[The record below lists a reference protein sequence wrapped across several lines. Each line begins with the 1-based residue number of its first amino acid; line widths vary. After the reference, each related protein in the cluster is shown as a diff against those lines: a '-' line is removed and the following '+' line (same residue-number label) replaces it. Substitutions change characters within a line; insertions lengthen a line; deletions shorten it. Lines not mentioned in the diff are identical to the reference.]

1 MRCSMIAPPK
11 TDSNCTDC
19 KCQQP
24 TIGLLWKG
32 LAVVVV
38 IAIASVVFFFSR
50 KDNNVQPEISDDA
63 RTTALKEVQP
73 TKSRASSQDTALPRS
88 TTKDIATVE
97 NEQQK
102 AAPKSNSPWANK
114 PPRVIK
120 HRESDKKPR
129 RFVYDSEE
137 LIANL
142 LEIEPGT
149 LMFGELPYGKR
160 FNEDFKQAIM
170 QKVKINPEDD
180 EYTKELKRQVQAVKD
195 DFKQILIDGGDVGEE
210 MRKARNELKELG
222 MFKESLRR
230 ELFELRKSG
239 EYSSDDMKDFITAA
253 NKMLEAKGLQP
264 LKVPRVFLRNL
275 ELKEGKTK

>member
-1 MRCSMIAPPK
+1 MIAPPK
-11 TDSNCTDC
+11 PSSTASRKNAEKSSGKVLWGGISVAAIVVIVIVTFLFLSEDKAKEPEREEEARVKHIPETNP
-19 KCQQP
+19 KQP
-24 TIGLLWKG
+24 KPAKQEDVVPEPVKEET
-32 LAVVVV
+32 VVVETPKPT
-38 IAIASVVFFFSR
+38 S
-50 KDNNVQPEISDDA
+50 
-63 RTTALKEVQP
+63 TATP
-73 TKSRASSQDTALPRS
+73 GM
-88 TTKDIATVE
+88 
-97 NEQQK
+97 
-102 AAPKSNSPWANK
+102 PWSNK

-120 HRESDKKPR
+120 HRASDIKPR

-137 LIANL
+137 LIADL

-253 NKMLEAKGLQP
+253 NKMLETKGLQP

-275 ELKEGKTK
+275 ELKEGKIK

>member
-1 MRCSMIAPPK
+1 MIAPSKEKPASNETHKTRMVMWTGVFAVAAIGIALVLFLVSQSSPGDKEPPK
-11 TDSNCTDC
+11 DTQSS
-19 KCQQP
+19 K
-24 TIGLLWKG
+24 
-32 LAVVVV
+32 
-38 IAIASVVFFFSR
+38 IA
-50 KDNNVQPEISDDA
+50 
-63 RTTALKEVQP
+63 EVKP
-73 TKSRASSQDTALPRS
+73 VRPKRESKIDTAPRS
-88 TTKDIATVE
+88 ASEESITVE
-97 NEQQK
+97 KPKPAEP
-102 AAPKSNSPWANK
+102 PKSTSPWANK

-137 LIANL
+137 LIADL

-180 EYTKELKRQVQAVKD
+180 EYTVALKKQVQAVKD

-222 MFKESLRR
+222 MYKETLKR
-230 ELFELRKSG
+230 ELFALRNSG
-239 EYSSDDMKDFITAA
+239 EYSSDDMKDFIEAA
-253 NKMLEAKGLQP
+253 NKMLEDKGLAP

-275 ELKEGKTK
+275 ELKESKAK

>member
-1 MRCSMIAPPK
+1 MIAPPK
-11 TDSNCTDC
+11 PSSTDSRKNVKKASGKVLWGGMSVASIVFIGIVAFLSLSEDKAKEPEREEKVRVKHIPETNP
-19 KCQQP
+19 KQP
-24 TIGLLWKG
+24 KPAKQEDVVPEPVKEET
-32 LAVVVV
+32 VVVETPKPT
-38 IAIASVVFFFSR
+38 S
-50 KDNNVQPEISDDA
+50 
-63 RTTALKEVQP
+63 TATP
-73 TKSRASSQDTALPRS
+73 GM
-88 TTKDIATVE
+88 
-97 NEQQK
+97 
-102 AAPKSNSPWANK
+102 PWSNK

-120 HRESDKKPR
+120 HRASDIKPR

-137 LIANL
+137 LIADL

-170 QKVKINPEDD
+170 QKVKINPDDD
-180 EYTKELKRQVQAVKD
+180 EYTVALKKQVQAVKD

-222 MFKESLRR
+222 MFKESLKR

-239 EYSSDDMKDFITAA
+239 QYSSDDMKDFITAA
-253 NKMLEAKGLQP
+253 NKMLESKGLQP

-275 ELKEGKTK
+275 ELKEGKIK